1 MDEPKDD
8 KAGFV
13 FNPNDSTEETKSPES
28 TDPAA
33 SEPLNS
39 EQTSEKDD
47 EPLFN
52 WSAPNS
58 YSSSKSFN
66 WYLVLIV
73 ATLALTAA
81 VYFITKDKI
90 TTTVILVSGLLV
102 GVYGAKKPKNVSYQ
116 LTRDGFA
123 VNGRHYK
130 FGEFRSYTIVS
141 HGNNRSAILTPLKR
155 FVPYMYINFASDMEQ
170 EISNS
175 LADVLPQD
183 ISHKD
188 TLDNV
193 LRKIGF

>member
-13 FNPNDSTEETKSPES
+13 FNPKDTTEETESPEP
-28 TDPAA
+28 TDPAPN
-33 SEPLNS
+33 EPLNN
-39 EQTSEKDD
+39 EHTSEKDD

-66 WYLVLIV
+66 WYLILIV
-73 ATLALTAA
+73 CTLVLTAA
-81 VYFITKDKI
+81 VFFITKDKI
-90 TTTVILVSGLLV
+90 TTAVIVVSGLLV
-102 GVYGAKKPKNVSYQ
+102 GVYAAKKPKNVNYQ
-116 LTRDGFA
+116 LTKYGFA
-123 VNGRHYK
+123 VNGRHYR

-141 HGNNRSAILTPLKR
+141 HGSNRSAVLTPLKR